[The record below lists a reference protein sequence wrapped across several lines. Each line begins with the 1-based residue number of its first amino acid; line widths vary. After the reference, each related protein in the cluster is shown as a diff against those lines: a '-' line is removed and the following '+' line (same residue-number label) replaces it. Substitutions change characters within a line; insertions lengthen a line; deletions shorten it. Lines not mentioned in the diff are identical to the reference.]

1 MVYSTAFGGL
11 FALIF
16 AFANGRASTLG
27 PRAFF
32 ALLALSGFICVY
44 LVPNLKYPA
53 NSPSAG
59 HPDTIGIRTEL
70 YFAVMAF
77 SIAAMAGAAI
87 LRKRL
92 ALPLGAWDAALI
104 VAATYIVAV
113 VVVVAVMP
121 PINEGPSDFPA
132 VVLQNFRIDSPTP
145 CKRSCGRR
153 LIWVLVR

>member
-16 AFANGRASTLG
+16 VFANGRASTLV
-27 PRAFF
+27 PRAFST
-32 ALLALSGFICVY
+32 LLALSGFICFY
-44 LVPNLKYPA
+44 LIPNLKYPA

-59 HPDTIGIRTEL
+59 HPDTTGIRTEL

-92 ALPLGAWDAALI
+92 ARPLGAWDAALI

-113 VVVVAVMP
+113 VVVVMP
-121 PINEGPSDFPA
+121 PINEVPSDFPA
-132 VVLQNFRIDSPTP
+132 VVLRNFRIDSPTP
-145 CKRSCGRR
+145 CKRSCGQR
-153 LIWVLVR
+153 LVWVLVR